1 MTLRSAA
8 GAVLLVAL
16 FVGPAVLAADAPPS
30 SSAGGGLTV
39 EEAYQHHSNH
49 RHTELDPAA
58 AGFNRQEAVFLE
70 RLFRL
75 IDLAIVEKT
84 GAWIWFQS
92 EGRKGAPV
100 SRYRDRID
108 ALLGELD
115 RLPAPERLREV
126 KSLIAQA
133 IADQRAHFEAWD
145 RAVREVRSGA
155 GEPGGEPAGGG
166 IFMQRSSQ
174 KLHQAYDRLRG
185 LFPAAGARN
194 LDAFYDHLCVL
205 DLL

>member
-1 MTLRSAA
+1 MTLRSKAV
-8 GAVLLVAL
+8 AVLPSLL
-16 FVGPAVLAADAPPS
+16 FAGLAVLAADAPPGAA
-30 SSAGGGLTV
+30 AGDLSV
-39 EEAYQHHSNH
+39 DEAYDHHSHH
-49 RHTELDPAA
+49 RHTELDPG
-58 AGFNRQEAVFLE
+58 AGFSRQEAVFLE

-84 GAWIWFQS
+84 RAWIWFQS

-133 IADQRAHFEAWD
+133 IEDQRAHFEAWD
-145 RAVREVRSGA
+145 RAVREVGSGT

-166 IFMQRSSQ
+166 IFMRRSSQ
-174 KLHQAYDRLRG
+174 KLHQAYDRLRA
-185 LFPAAGARN
+185 LFPAAGPRN